1 MDDRRF
7 KNWPQD
13 LAPELHYRQGQ
24 KPLHDYLRD
33 NANLNPEKIAII
45 WYGREI
51 TYRELNDLSERFA
64 TFLAVSGVKKGDRVA
79 LFLTNCPQYFIA
91 HYGIQKIGAV
101 VGPCSPLFKE
111 WELEYQLI
119 DMEAKVIVAADSL
132 YDIVTKVQSKTKI
145 EQIILTNYGDFLPK
159 MPTINVPPE
168 ICKTKPLIPGVHDMI
183 SVINNLERSIPSTVL
198 DMKDVALMIY
208 TSGTTGQPKGA
219 MLSYENALFKTAAVA
234 QSSKISAED
243 VLLTVVPLYHIAG
256 MLLGLNCPIYA
267 NASMVL
273 LYRFDPVAVLQ
284 AIERYKCTWWYS
296 VVPMN
301 LAVMQVPN
309 ARQYDI
315 SSLSKSRATSFGI
328 ILTQEI
334 AEAWAKFT
342 RGCEIFEAAYG
353 LSETHTADTFM
364 PSTAVKW
371 GTQGIPNYETVIRII
386 DTETGQEVPVGE
398 MGEIVLT
405 NPGVFQG
412 YWHKPEA
419 TSQTLRNG
427 WVFTGDMG
435 WQDEDGYLTFSGRFK
450 EMIKVSGY
458 SVFPEEV
465 EAMLIRHEAIAQV
478 AVTGVPDAQKG
489 EVVKAYVVLN
499 SEQGPHIT
507 AQDIIDW
514 AKQKMTSYKSPRYV
528 EFRASL
534 PATGAGKVL
543 RRLLSEQKS

>member
-1 MDDRRF
+1 MDDRKR
-7 KNWPQD
+7 KSWPPD
-13 LAPELHYRQGQ
+13 LAPELSYRQGQ
-24 KPLHDYLRD
+24 KPLHEYLRD

-64 TFLAVSGVKKGDRVA
+64 TFLSVSGVKKGDHVA
-79 LFLTNCPQYFIA
+79 LFLTNSPQYFIA

-111 WELEYQLI
+111 WELESQLN
-119 DMEAKVIVAADSL
+119 DMEAKVIVAADGL
-132 YDIVTKVQSKTKI
+132 YDIIMKVQSKTQI
-145 EQIILTNYGDFLPK
+145 EQVILTNYGDYLPTE
-159 MPTINVPPE
+159 PTLNVPAE
-168 ICKTKPLIPGVHDMI
+168 ICKAKPFIPGVHDMI
-183 SVINNLERSIPSTVL
+183 SVIRDLESSVSSVDL
-198 DMKDVALMIY
+198 NMKDIGLMVY

-219 MLSYENALFKTAAVA
+219 LLSYENALFKTAAVA
-234 QSSKISAED
+234 QSSKIGAED
-243 VLLTVVPLYHIAG
+243 VLLTVMPLYHIAG

-273 LYRFDPVAVLQ
+273 LYRFDPLAVLQ

-309 ARQYDI
+309 AGQYDI
-315 SSLSKSRATSFGI
+315 SSLRTSRATSFGI

-334 AEAWAKFT
+334 SEAWAKFT
-342 RGCEIFEAAYG
+342 GGCEIYEAAYG

-371 GTQGIPNYETVIRII
+371 GTQGIPNYGTVIRII
-386 DTETGQEVPVGE
+386 DPDTGKEMPVGE
-398 MGEIVLT
+398 MGEIVIT

-412 YWHKPEA
+412 YWNRPEA
-419 TSQTLRNG
+419 TTQTLRDG
-427 WVFTGDMG
+427 WVYTGDMG
-435 WQDEDGYLTFSGRFK
+435 WLDEDGYLIFSGRFK

-489 EVVKAYVVLN
+489 EVVKAYVVLK
-499 SEQGPHIT
+499 SEQGTQIS
-507 AQDIIDW
+507 AQDIMDW
-514 AKQKMTSYKSPRYV
+514 AKQKMTTYKSPRYV
-528 EFRASL
+528 EFRESL

-543 RRLLSEQKS
+543 RRLL

>member
-1 MDDRRF
+1 MNDRKR
-7 KNWPQD
+7 KSWPQD
-13 LAPELHYRQGQ
+13 LLPELSYQQGQ
-24 KPLHDYLRD
+24 KPLHEYLRD

-64 TFLAVSGVKKGDRVA
+64 TFLSVSGVKKGDHVA
-79 LFLTNCPQYFIA
+79 LFLTNSPQYFIA

-111 WELEYQLI
+111 WELESQLN
-119 DMEAKVIVAADSL
+119 DMEAKVIVAADGL
-132 YDIVTKVQSKTKI
+132 YDIVMKVQSKTQI
-145 EQIILTNYGDFLPK
+145 EQVILTNYGDFLPTE
-159 MPTINVPPE
+159 PTLNVPAE
-168 ICKTKPLIPGVHDMI
+168 IGKPKPFIPGVHDMI
-183 SVINNLERSIPSTVL
+183 SVIRDLESSVSSV
-198 DMKDVALMIY
+198 DFNMKDIGLMVY

-219 MLSYENALFKTAAVA
+219 LLSYENALFKTAAVA
-234 QSSKISAED
+234 QSSKIGAED
-243 VLLTVVPLYHIAG
+243 VLLTVMPLYHIAG

-273 LYRFDPVAVLQ
+273 LYRFDPLAVLQ

-309 ARQYDI
+309 AGQYDI
-315 SSLSKSRATSFGI
+315 SSLRTSRATSFGI

-334 AEAWAKFT
+334 SEAWAKFT
-342 RGCEIFEAAYG
+342 VGCEIYEAAYG

-386 DTETGQEVPVGE
+386 DPDTGKEMPVSE
-398 MGEIVLT
+398 MGEIVIT
-405 NPGVFQG
+405 NPGVFRG
-412 YWHKPEA
+412 YWNRPEA
-419 TSQTLRNG
+419 TTQTLRDG
-427 WVFTGDMG
+427 WVYTGDMG
-435 WQDEDGYLTFSGRFK
+435 WLDEDGYLIFSGRFK
-450 EMIKVSGY
+450 EMIKVSG
-458 SVFPEEV
+458 FPEEV

-489 EVVKAYVVLN
+489 EVVKAYVVLKP
-499 SEQGPHIT
+499 EQGTQIS
-507 AQDIIDW
+507 AQDIMDW
-514 AKQKMTSYKSPRYV
+514 AKQKMTTYKSPRYV
-528 EFRASL
+528 EFRESL

-543 RRLLSEQKS
+543 RRLL